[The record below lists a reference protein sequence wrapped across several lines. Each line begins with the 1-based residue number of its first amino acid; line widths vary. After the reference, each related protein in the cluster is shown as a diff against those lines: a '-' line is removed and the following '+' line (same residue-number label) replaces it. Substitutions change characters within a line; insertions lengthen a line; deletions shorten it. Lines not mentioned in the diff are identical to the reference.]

1 MRGVVPSM
9 LLWAAGCGDGKW
21 PLGTPGS
28 DSADTGAASAE
39 AGPLGFIG
47 APCETDDDCLYDGG
61 MCLTDEL
68 GFPEGSCSLPCE
80 QYCPDDDDA
89 PVTYCVSS
97 DELPDATAALMD
109 AGACASRCDF
119 SIFPRTGCRE
129 GYGCAETE
137 RPSGSDHNFACLPE
151 RDSDLTACHQAMVS
165 MGLAFEPAIRPVES
179 PDGYPELTC
188 EIADAVWLL
197 GTAGPVQLHDVDG
210 FPTPRVLTSCEAA
223 LALAETG
230 IDVASHGVSAIRHWG
245 SYSCRTITGTATLS
259 QHGYADA
266 FDITGFEL
274 SDGSVVTLLDH
285 WEHDTQQPSTS
296 AGVLLFDAS
305 QRWYEQRLWN
315 VILTPNY
322 NLAHDDH
329 FHVDLTPGSHY
340 LGVTDGRYWGPAPYV
355 D

>member
-119 SIFPRTGCRE
+119 SIFPWTGCRE

-137 RPSGSDHNFACLPE
+137 RPSGSDHNFAWHDMMLRVE
-151 RDSDLTACHQAMVS
+151 SDELAHLL
-165 MGLAFEPAIRPVES
+165 GLDFAGSWSGRPVAWDAEVEDLRVISASGHRNRHAFAPVVDAIRSAES
-179 PDGYPELTC
+179 SIDVVSAYVSHPFTRYL
-188 EIADAVWLL
+188 ADAASRGVH
-197 GTAGPVQLHDVDG
+197 V
-210 FPTPRVLTSCEAA
+210 RVLTP
-223 LALAETG
+223 AENNK
-230 IDVASHGVSAIRHWG
+230 S
-245 SYSCRTITGTATLS
+245 
-259 QHGYADA
+259 
-266 FDITGFEL
+266 
-274 SDGSVVTLLDH
+274 
-285 WEHDTQQPSTS
+285 
-296 AGVLLFDAS
+296 
-305 QRWYEQRLWN
+305 
-315 VILTPNY
+315 
-322 NLAHDDH
+322 NLARHIIE
-329 FHVDLTPGSHY
+329 
-340 LGVTDGRYWGPAPYV
+340 R
-355 D
+355 